1 MKKTVSVAPIMDCT
15 DKHEIYFLSLISK
28 NIHLSFFIILIAFF
42 GFAIGLI
49 FKNQPI
55 KGSCGGMANLDEG
68 SACEICGRT
77 DPQSCKD

>member
-1 MKKTVSVAPIMDCT
+1 MN
-15 DKHEIYFLSLISK
+15 ELI
-28 NIHLSFFIILIAFF
+28 LSFLIIAFAF
-42 GFAIGLI
+42 TGLAVGLI

-68 SACEICGRT
+68 SACVICGRA